1 MSIAGRFAYLRF
13 KASTGDAMGMNMV
26 SKGCEKALEVLNEYF
41 PDAQLM
47 SLSGNFCI
55 DKKPSS
61 VNWIEGRGKSVVAGA
76 CRHRLSASL
85 DAILYA
91 RRAAY
96 CDPCE
101 SACDGSHSALY
112 SWAATHTC

>member
-76 CRHRLSASL
+76 RSFPPHPRTVATMPRHCGGH
-85 DAILYA
+85 YA
-91 RRAAY
+91 RCCATPDVIASVRAR
-96 CDPCE
+96 PRVR
-101 SACDGSHSALY
+101 
-112 SWAATHTC
+112 

>member
-41 PDAQLM
+41 PDAQLL

-76 CRHRLSASL
+76 CASFTWPPPL
-85 DAILYA
+85 CKPRCDALCV
-91 RRAAY
+91 R
-96 CDPCE
+96 
-101 SACDGSHSALY
+101 
-112 SWAATHTC
+112 TCRMLRSM